1 MNIKEIIKKSQSL
14 KANRTNWITN
24 WQHLA
29 EIFDPKNATFKQE
42 RAKGDKKK
50 ITDIYESQP
59 MLSAN
64 TLKSIVVS
72 LFFNRNINPIQFT
85 AIDKEVAKQQD
96 VKEWIESFTDV
107 ILSEMFKSKSNFEI
121 SFSQAI
127 LDLIIY
133 GTSGT
138 FIQEGKKT
146 TLNYK
151 TISVKK
157 LFN

>member
-1 MNIKEIIKKSQSL
+1 MNIQEIIKKSQSL
-14 KANRTNWITN
+14 KANRTNWVTS
-24 WQHLA
+24 WQQLA

-42 RAKGDKKK
+42 RAKGDKKR

-85 AIDKEVAKQQD
+85 TIDKEVVEQEG

-107 ILSEMFKSKSNFEI
+107 ILNEMFKSKSNFEI

-127 LDLIIY
+127 LLSLIHI
-133 GTSGT
+133 
-138 FIQEGKKT
+138 
-146 TLNYK
+146 
-151 TISVKK
+151 
-157 LFN
+157 